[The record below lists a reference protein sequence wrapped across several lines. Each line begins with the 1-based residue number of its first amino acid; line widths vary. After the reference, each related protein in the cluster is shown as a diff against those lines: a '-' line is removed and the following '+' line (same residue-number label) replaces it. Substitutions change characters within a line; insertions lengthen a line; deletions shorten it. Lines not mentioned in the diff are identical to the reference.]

1 MTLTDVLVGLAVVVG
16 LVGIVV
22 PVLPG
27 SVLIIGALCVWAVTV
42 GSTTGWTV
50 FAVATVLVAAG
61 AVVKFLV
68 PGRRL
73 QNAGVPSSTLWAG
86 AALGIVGFFVVP
98 VLGLFLGFVLGVYL
112 AELRRLGGEQAW
124 PATVGALR
132 AVGLSILIE
141 LVAALL
147 ATATWV
153 VGLLLVR

>member
-1 MTLTDVLVGLAVVVG
+1 MTDVLVGLAIAIG

-27 SVLIIGALCVWAVTV
+27 SVLVVGAILVWALQAS
-42 GSTTGWTV
+42 GTTAWIV
-50 FAVATVLVAAG
+50 FAVATLFVAAG
-61 AVVKFLV
+61 AVVKFLL

-73 QNAGVPSSTLWAG
+73 QEAGVPSSTLWFG
-86 AALGIVGFFVVP
+86 AALGVVGFFVVP
-98 VLGLFLGFVLGVYL
+98 VLGLFVGFVLGVYL

-124 PATVGALR
+124 PATVAALK
-132 AVGLSILIE
+132 AVGLSIVVE

-153 VGLLLVR
+153 VGVVLV

>member
-27 SVLIIGALCVWAVTV
+27 SVLIVGALCAWAVSV
-42 GSTTGWTV
+42 GTTTGWTV
-50 FAVATVLVAAG
+50 FAVATALVAAG

-73 QNAGVPSSTLWAG
+73 QSAGVPSSTLWTG

-147 ATATWV
+147 ATLTWV
-153 VGLLLVR
+153 AGVVLVR